1 MFWILGKLLA
11 FSSQFP
17 EVSRQISTTVISQLL
32 ALLCEPEFTQKV
44 KSYLN
49 IWIEKIQFTV
59 YFLMLSGHHCAARPW
74 VPQKLYGVLWKSM
87 WSSQGQFVL
96 VQLFVV
102 DIWIFFKRHQ
112 SQLNHLNPIT
122 IPQATIEKTLY
133 SLIDWDDMATNS
145 YLRSKW
151 SSCITLLPSLGG
163 GGTLGANHKTNWIE
177 FCLQL
182 IDSIHSTVND
192 MFRNIDE
199 LKVDKQ
205 KQAPL
210 PAHSRWSTCR

>member
-1 MFWILGKLLA
+1 MWTRVYPKGEKLFEHLNWKDPIHCVFSYVVRPPLRCTSLSASKAVWSIMEVHVVQPRSVCLG
-11 FSSQFP
+11 
-17 EVSRQISTTVISQLL
+17 STV
-32 ALLCEPEFTQKV
+32 CCW
-44 KSYLN
+44 YLN
-49 IWIEKIQFTV
+49 
-59 YFLMLSGHHCAARPW
+59 
-74 VPQKLYGVLWKSM
+74 
-87 WSSQGQFVL
+87 
-96 VQLFVV
+96 
-102 DIWIFFKRHQ
+102 FFKRHQ